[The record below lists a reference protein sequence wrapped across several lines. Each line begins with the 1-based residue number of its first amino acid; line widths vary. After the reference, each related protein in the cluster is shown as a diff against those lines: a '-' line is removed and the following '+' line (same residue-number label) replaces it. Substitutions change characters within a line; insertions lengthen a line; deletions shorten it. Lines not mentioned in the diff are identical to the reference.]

1 MSRERYEMA
10 RIDIHI
16 HKIKDQINLLIK
28 EWDEVSSKILGR
40 NEAPI
45 NQEATHGKSEE
56 KTSKKEIT

>member
-1 MSRERYEMA
+1 MA